1 MHTESG
7 GYSLGEH
14 VQRYARVARVMPAAE
29 WEAHF
34 DLVRDIERLKR
45 ERGAIVLAHNYQ
57 RPEVF
62 HGVADV
68 QGDSLAL
75 ARDAARSAAKVIVMC
90 GVRFMAE
97 TAKLLAP
104 GKTVLLPAPEA
115 GCSLA
120 ESITPADIRA
130 PRARHPGAPVVC
142 YVNTSAAVKAECD
155 ACCTSA
161 NALEIVESLG
171 AREVIF
177 VPDEYLAAYVA
188 ANTHVRII
196 PWRGRCEVHERFS
209 GAEVAEYRRATKAY
223 VLAHPEC
230 PPDVQLAA
238 DYVGSTSGM
247 INALSRRRPA
257 RAALI
262 TECSMA
268 DNICSGFPE
277 TEFLRPCNLCPHMQ
291 RITLPRIHAALTHMQ
306 PAIELPTDVSLAARN
321 CVQRMFDIAAPRAA

>member
-1 MHTESG
+1 MHADSG
-7 GYSLGEH
+7 GYSPGEH
-14 VQRYARVARVMPAAE
+14 VQRYARVARLMPAVE

-75 ARDAARSAAKVIVMC
+75 ARDAARSAANVIVMC

-130 PRARHPGAPVVC
+130 LRARHPGAPVVC

-196 PWRGRCEVHERFS
+196 PWRGRCEVHERFT
-209 GAEVAEYRRATKAY
+209 GAEVAEYRRATNAY

-230 PPDVQLAA
+230 PRDVQLAA

-268 DNICSGFPE
+268 DNICSSFPE

-306 PAIELPTDVSLAARN
+306 PAIELPTGVALAARN